1 MVIYISGKITGT
13 DDYMERFDDA
23 ECKLKGQGWR
33 VINPARKNARFPAGT
48 SWETYMRAS
57 IRLLSRA
64 DAIYLLRGW
73 RQSRGAVLEH
83 QIAVA
88 LGMTIITQG
97 QRGGVE

>member
-1 MVIYISGKITGT
+1 MTIYISGKITGT
-13 DDYMERFDDA
+13 EDFRERFAHA
-23 ECKLKGQGWR
+23 ESKLKQQGWR
-33 VINPARKNARFPAGT
+33 VINPAKKNAHFPAGT

-73 RQSRGAVLEH
+73 RDSRGARLEQ

-88 LGMTIITQG
+88 LGMTIITQAN
-97 QRGGVE
+97 GG